1 MLRYLSDCGYDKLYS
16 LCTNSKKNI
25 SVSIGS
31 EYDEDDNVVWNASVL
46 DKGTWKLVLSDHKSN
61 YKNYE
66 QFKQKVSLILKN
78 Q

>member
-1 MLRYLSDCGYDKLYS
+1 MLRYLSDVGYDKLYT

-31 EYDEDDNVVWNASVL
+31 ELDESDNIVWNASVL
-46 DKGTWKLVLSDHKSN
+46 DRGTWKLVLSDHKSN
-61 YKNYE
+61 YKSYE